1 MTRSERRSTPEERRA
16 RARSI
21 VSYLK
26 KAYPEP
32 ETELSYKTPFQLVVA
47 VMLSAQCTD
56 KKVNQVTETLFKK
69 YKSVKDFADAD
80 WETLSK
86 ETSGITYHRTK
97 SRHIIAAATHVLTEF
112 KGRIPKTEKELVTL
126 PGVAYKTA
134 HVILGELYDI
144 WEGIPTDTHVR
155 RFALRFDLVDS
166 TELMRISKELEAL
179 IPKKDWKYVNNGLVL
194 YGRYLCKA
202 LPHPCEDHPLTKLW
216 PEAAHRWPKAK

>member
-1 MTRSERRSTPEERRA
+1 MTREERKA
-16 RARSI
+16 RARRI
-21 VSYLK
+21 VAYLK

-32 ETELSYKTPFQLVVA
+32 ETELSYRTPFQLVVA

-56 KKVNQVTETLFKK
+56 KKVNQVTATLFKK
-69 YKSVKDFADAD
+69 YKSVQDFAQAD

-97 SRHIIAAATHVLTEF
+97 SRHIIAAANHVLNEF

-166 TELMRISKELEAL
+166 TELTRISKELEAL

-202 LPHPCEDHPLTKLW
+202 LPHPCEEHPLTKLW

>member
-1 MTRSERRSTPEERRA
+1 MKRLERRSTPEERKA
-16 RARSI
+16 RARRI
-21 VSYLK
+21 VAYLK
-26 KAYPEP
+26 RTYPDP
-32 ETELSYKTPFQLVVA
+32 ETELSFKTPFQLVVA

-56 KKVNQVTETLFKK
+56 KKVNQVTATLFKK
-69 YKSVKDFADAD
+69 YKSVRDFAEAD

-97 SRHIIAAATHVLTEF
+97 SRHIIAAAKHVLSEF
-112 KGRIPKTEKELVTL
+112 KGRIPKTEQELVTL

-166 TELMRISKELEAL
+166 TELTRISKELEAL
-179 IPKKDWKYVNNGLVL
+179 VSKKDWKYVNNGLVL